1 VVTGAVAEPAQ
12 LPVAGQTGL
21 ASRAGVA
28 GQAELAG
35 QPGVAGQAELAGQ
48 PGLTA
53 ADVMD
58 YLPRRFTG
66 WATRRS
72 LAPNSATGI
81 SFVLALCAAAWFSG
95 GTRPDSTKGALA
107 LGGGYLAAWAA
118 QLLLWAAAGTAGPAA
133 PADLAPADLAH
144 AGLAH
149 AGLAHAGL
157 AHPGLAPSAAATA
170 DSGIADAQ
178 RLAALVGALS
188 EYAVYAG
195 LAVGARAARWSGVW
209 ELATAVIILTSVCQ
223 TVRACNE
230 PVDDAGTCRQARTAG
245 SWLAGNPARAARLV
259 LIAVV
264 ATVWDAR
271 TALAALLFLGGAATA
286 YAMRPHRPGAVAA
299 AGEAG
304 SAGGALPMRQRS
316 PERIARCRDD
326 GKMARLLGQLVRG
339 NLPALPPALAGL
351 AATVTL
357 AVLGLRNLPGL
368 LVLTPLVAMML
379 AAPGS
384 AYPHAGRLDWLVPA
398 MLQAGQ
404 FLYIAAVGFGCGVPA
419 PLTFAL
425 CGLVAL
431 RYAALVD
438 PALPG
443 RGDRL
448 ELSGGLG
455 WEGRMLVV
463 GLGAMTGLPTLAYGA
478 LTAYLG
484 VLVCSKIMT
493 SCHLEGAGR

>member
-1 VVTGAVAEPAQ
+1 MVTGAVAEPAQ
-12 LPVAGQTGL
+12 LPVAGQAGL
-21 ASRAGVA
+21 ASRA
-28 GQAELAG
+28 
-35 QPGVAGQAELAGQ
+35 GVAGQAELAGQ

-149 AGLAHAGL
+149 AGLAH
-157 AHPGLAPSAAATA
+157 PGLAPSASATA
-170 DSGIADAQ
+170 DSGIADAE

-326 GKMARLLGQLVRG
+326 GKIARLLGQLVRG